1 MGWLGAEELMNDD
14 GAPCGTGVGATIV
27 LNPLCRDLEISGEA
41 DSLAV
46 VVGWELDCMPAND

>member
-1 MGWLGAEELMNDD
+1 MNDD

-27 LNPLCRDLEISGEA
+27 LNPLCRDLEISGEV